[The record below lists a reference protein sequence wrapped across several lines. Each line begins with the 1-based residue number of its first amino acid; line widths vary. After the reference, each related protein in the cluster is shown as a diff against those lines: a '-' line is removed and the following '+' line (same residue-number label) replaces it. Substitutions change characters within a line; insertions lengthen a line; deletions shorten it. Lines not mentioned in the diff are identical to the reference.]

1 MAPQRRDVPPGAA
14 ATKKAAVVCALGQ
27 WPRADGTSYGTKT
40 QIAPTVGRS
49 SPETASQA
57 LPQQARGTLDARL
70 ASTEAGCASS
80 PVGENAATV
89 EWFGLFPRLASRCCR
104 GCRQASP
111 RRRGQCPGEALRC
124 VGAGAA
130 RPSAGATPR
139 ARGKGRR
146 TPHNPT
152 AKRARPFPA
161 RLGGRADGHRAA
173 WARVALA
180 RRAWRRSGTHAPASA
195 GLGALSPP
203 ACRRHRRSVGGSGS
217 ASARRR
223 RLQRIAGAGWRPLG
237 WKWLASRPAGDAV
250 GPRRVRWHKQ
260 EASEASARHA
270 CTWQA
275 VAVGLLARLPR
286 SVGALHGVARCACVC
301 SGCERCD

>member
-1 MAPQRRDVPPGAA
+1 M
-14 ATKKAAVVCALGQ
+14 CALGQ

-139 ARGKGRR
+139 ARGKGR
-146 TPHNPT
+146 TPHIPRPSARAPFPPAWGDARMVT
-152 AKRARPFPA
+152 ARPGHVWRSRGVHGA
-161 RLGGRADGHRAA
+161 GVGR
-173 WARVALA
+173 
-180 RRAWRRSGTHAPASA
+180 T
-195 GLGALSPP
+195 
-203 ACRRHRRSVGGSGS
+203 
-217 ASARRR
+217 RRR
-223 RLQRIAGAGWRPLG
+223 RPAWGPCRRLPADVTGALWAALALPRRAGGACSALRGLVGARWVGSGWRRGRLG
-237 WKWLASRPAGDAV
+237 MRSGRGAYAGTSRRRRKPARAT
-250 GPRRVRWHKQ
+250 RVLGRQW
-260 EASEASARHA
+260 
-270 CTWQA
+270 
-275 VAVGLLARLPR
+275 P
-286 SVGALHGVARCACVC
+286 
-301 SGCERCD
+301 

>member
-195 GLGALSPP
+195 GLGALSLP
-203 ACRRHRRSVGGSGS
+203 ACRRHRRLCGRLWLCLGAPAAPAAHCGGWLAPAGLDVVGVEAGWGCGRAEARTLAQAGGVGSQRAPRVYLAGSG
-217 ASARRR
+217 RRAIGAPAALR
-223 RLQRIAGAGWRPLG
+223 WRAPWRGTLCVRLF
-237 WKWLASRPAGDAV
+237 WL
-250 GPRRVRWHKQ
+250 
-260 EASEASARHA
+260 
-270 CTWQA
+270 
-275 VAVGLLARLPR
+275 
-286 SVGALHGVARCACVC
+286 
-301 SGCERCD
+301 